1 MLALFEETDEGPGVV
16 LTRRRRDLRSHPG
29 QLSFP
34 GGRIDE
40 GETVE
45 EAALREAQEE
55 IALRPDSV
63 EVAGRGPTFFIPPS
77 GFWVVPVIARWREP
91 HELQPNPWEVDE
103 VLHVPLTTLLEEERW
118 RYVPLSDR
126 GAMWAWDLGDDLLWG
141 ATAMMVAA
149 LLGVVD
155 EDWADGRTPED
166 LGEDRRVL
174 PWEDFPLPA
183 PRRRLSGV
191 PEVPFSEVPV
201 VTSAQVREID
211 RRLAEDGRVDVAQL
225 FEQAGRAVTDAVR
238 RLADGDLSGAT
249 VSVLL
254 GPGGTGNAGAATAR
268 LLTSAGADVRV
279 LLVGEPRD
287 PGRVSA
293 LRSFGIEVGELADG
307 EEAGDVVVDAIL
319 GLGARPPVH
328 GPVEDAIAWLRRFAV
343 PVVAVDLPSG
353 VHPDEGLQGPCVT
366 AAVTVA
372 LGAPKPAHTHRIVRP
387 YLGDL
392 YLADLGIPAAAWEAV
407 GLAPVS
413 AFGRAPLVR
422 LVDIPAEGPSGR
434 ADV

>member
-1 MLALFEETDEGPGVV
+1 MV
-16 LTRRRRDLRSHPG
+16 LTRRRQDLRSHPG

-34 GGRIDE
+34 GGRVDE

-45 EAALREAQEE
+45 QAAVREAEEE

-63 EVAGRGPTFFIPPS
+63 EVVGRGPTFFIPPS
-77 GFWVVPVIARWREP
+77 GFWVVPVVARWRDP

-141 ATAMMVAA
+141 ATAMMIAA

-155 EDWADGRTPED
+155 EAWSGGREPED
-166 LGEDRRVL
+166 LGEERRVL

-183 PRRRLSGV
+183 PRQRLSGV
-191 PEVPFSEVPV
+191 PEVPFGDVPV
-201 VTSAQVREID
+201 VTSEQVREID
-211 RRLAEDGRVDVAQL
+211 RVLTEDGRVELSQL
-225 FEQAGRAVTDAVR
+225 LEQAGRGVTDAVR
-238 RLADGDLSGAT
+238 RLVDGDLTGAT
-249 VSVLL
+249 VTVLL
-254 GPGGTGNAGAATAR
+254 GPGGTGSAGAATAR
-268 LLTSAGADVRV
+268 LLTSAGADVRA
-279 LLVGEPRD
+279 LLVGDPRD

-293 LRSFGIEVGELADG
+293 LRSFGVDVGPLG
-307 EEAGDVVVDAIL
+307 EGTQAGDVVVDALL

-328 GPVEDAIAWLRRFAV
+328 GPVGSAIDWLRRFDV

-353 VHPDEGLQGPCVT
+353 VHPDRGLEGPCVT

-413 AFGRAPLVR
+413 VFGRAPLVR
-422 LVDIPAEGPSGR
+422 LVDVPT
-434 ADV
+434 

>member
-1 MLALFEETDEGPGVV
+1 M
-16 LTRRRRDLRSHPG
+16 
-29 QLSFP
+29 
-34 GGRIDE
+34 DE
-40 GETVE
+40 GESVE
-45 EAALREAQEE
+45 QAAVREAEEE

-77 GFWVVPVIARWREP
+77 GFWVVPVVARWREP

-126 GAMWAWDLGDDLLWG
+126 GAGQPEGLRTGGGSGGPAMWAWDLGDDLLWG
-141 ATAMMVAA
+141 ATAMMIAA

-155 EDWADGRTPED
+155 EGWSGGMGPEE

-183 PRRRLSGV
+183 LRQRLSGV
-191 PEVPFSEVPV
+191 PEVPFGEVPV
-201 VTSAQVREID
+201 ASSGQVREID
-211 RRLAEDGRVDVAQL
+211 RLLSEDGRVEVTQL
-225 FEQAGRAVTDAVR
+225 LEQAGRGVTDAVR
-238 RLADGDLSGAT
+238 RLVEGDLTGAT
-249 VSVLL
+249 VTVLL
-254 GPGGTGNAGAATAR
+254 GPGGTGDAGAATAR
-268 LLTSAGADVRV
+268 LLTSAGADVRA

-287 PGRVSA
+287 RDRVSA
-293 LRSFGIEVGELADG
+293 LRSFGVDVGPLDEDAQ
-307 EEAGDVVVDAIL
+307 AGDVVVDAIL

-328 GPVEDAIAWLRRFAV
+328 GPVEAAIGWLRRFDV

-353 VHPDEGLQGPCVT
+353 VHPDRGLEGPCVT

-407 GLAPVS
+407 GLTPVS

-422 LVDIPAEGPSGR
+422 LVDVPAEGPTDR
-434 ADV
+434 ADA